1 MGNSKRRA
9 QRLRG
14 RRKGRSTVCGGC
26 ARSLAAIAKLE
37 KRIAALETEVTGAPA
52 EVILEQS
59 KDFMARSDARWAAVQ
74 EWAQLQ
80 KEELYKNLPWAREAD
95 ERRQAKYE
103 IFMRERGF
111 EP

>member
-14 RRKGRSTVCGGC
+14 RRKGQSTVCGGC

-37 KRIAALETEVTGAPA
+37 ERIAALETEVTGPPV
-52 EVILEQS
+52 EEFLEPSNGFVAQ
-59 KDFMARSDARWAAVQ
+59 SDARWAAIR
-74 EWAQLQ
+74 EYARLQ
-80 KEELYKNLPWAREAD
+80 REELYKDLPWVQEAEEK
-95 ERRQAKYE
+95 ERSRFSA
-103 IFMRERGF
+103 FMRARGF